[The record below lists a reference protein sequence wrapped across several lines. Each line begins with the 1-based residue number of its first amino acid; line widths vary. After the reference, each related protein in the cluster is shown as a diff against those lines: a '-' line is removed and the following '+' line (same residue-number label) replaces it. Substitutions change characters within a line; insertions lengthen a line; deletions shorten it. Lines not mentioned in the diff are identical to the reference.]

1 MRYAGISS
9 EGGAAA
15 ISSMVTWTTSKAGSL
30 LLFGNAAQRL
40 LICWSFLMMW
50 SCRYLFNGLL
60 DDVDIKEDQTLS
72 KGPSESL
79 LRFGAAA
86 QRLLVTDEKGGSF

>member
-1 MRYAGISS
+1 
-9 EGGAAA
+9 
-15 ISSMVTWTTSKAGSL
+15 
-30 LLFGNAAQRL
+30 
-40 LICWSFLMMW
+40 MMW

-60 DDVDIKEDQTLS
+60 DDVDIKEDQPLS

-86 QRLLVTDEKGGSF
+86 QRLLVTDEKGGSL